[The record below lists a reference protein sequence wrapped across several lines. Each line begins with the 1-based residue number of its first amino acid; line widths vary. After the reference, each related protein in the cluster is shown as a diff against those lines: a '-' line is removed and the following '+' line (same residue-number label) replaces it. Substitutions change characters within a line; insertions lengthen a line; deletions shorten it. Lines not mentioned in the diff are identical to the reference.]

1 MIAADLDT
9 PTGRSLSPMQ
19 TQIATRPVG
28 IEFSGVSM
36 TFADGTTALKSLDLV
51 IEEGEFVVFV
61 GPSGC
66 GKSTALRILAG
77 LEQATGGS
85 ITIKGRDVTDADPQ
99 VRDIAMVFQSY
110 ALYPHKTVF
119 ENLAYPLRIRGLTKD
134 AIDSAV
140 AGVADLLGLTALL
153 QRKPGALSGG
163 QRQRVAMGRALVR
176 NPKAFLMDEPLSN
189 LDAALRVEMRGEIKR
204 LHRRLGVT
212 TVYVTHDQVEAMT
225 MGDRVAVLR
234 GGELQQFDAPQ
245 RLYEQPANMFVASF
259 IGSPAINLA
268 MAFYDAELG
277 VLTLADTATTLPE
290 GRRPKGAKS
299 GDVMVGIR
307 PETFSYRQDPEHDAS
322 MMVVPDLIES
332 LGSEL
337 LVHFEVAAAPVPV
350 EMTSSSKSVASQ
362 LLLAEQKGRAVTRF
376 IAKLD
381 ARSAYEVGRPA
392 RVWFSTDHILIFD
405 ARTGK
410 TILTSA
416 ELLKSGS

>member
-1 MIAADLDT
+1 MH
-9 PTGRSLSPMQ
+9 
-19 TQIATRPVG
+19 TQDATRATG

-51 IEEGEFVVFV
+51 IKEGEFVVFV

-85 ITIKGRDVTDADPQ
+85 ITIKGRDVTYIDPQ
-99 VRDIAMVFQSY
+99 MRDIAMVFQSY
-110 ALYPHKTVF
+110 ALYPHKSVF
-119 ENLAYPLRIRGLTKD
+119 ENLAYPLRIRGLKKD

-140 AGVADLLGLTALL
+140 AGVAELLGLTALL

-268 MAFYDAELG
+268 MASYDPAQG
-277 VLTLADTATTLPE
+277 VLTLAGKAIALPG
-290 GRRPKGAKS
+290 GRRPTVAAS
-299 GDVMVGIR
+299 GNVMVGIR
-307 PETFSYRQDPEHDAS
+307 PESFSYRQDPEHDAS
-322 MMVVPDLIES
+322 MTVVPDLVES

-350 EMTSSSKSVASQ
+350 AMTSSSKSAASQ
-362 LLLAEQKGRAVTRF
+362 ILLADHGARAVTRF

-381 ARSAYEVGRPA
+381 ARSAYEVGKPA
-392 RVWFSTDHILIFD
+392 TVWFSTDHMLMFD
-405 ARTGK
+405 AATGQ
-410 TILTSA
+410 TILVSA
-416 ELLKSGS
+416 QLLKSGA